1 MSELKER
8 LNDFLDEQ
16 ENTNDDR
23 FKVENEQQANW
34 ALRKIKQYKD
44 AIEKTN
50 SLAEEEKEK
59 IDMWAKQENESHKDS
74 IDYFQS
80 LLAEYAMSLKE
91 DDPKLKTISLPNGK
105 LQFRKQRPK
114 WEYKD
119 DVLVKSLKKAGMDN
133 LIRVKEQPNKSDIKK
148 AVEIV
153 DGKAINK
160 ETGEVIEG
168 ITVTE
173 RGEAFG
179 VKVE

>member
-44 AIEKTN
+44 EIEKTN
-50 SLAEEEKEK
+50 KLAEEEKEK
-59 IDMWAKQENESHKDS
+59 IDMWAKQENERHKDS

-80 LLAEYAMSLKE
+80 LLAEYAMKLKE
-91 DDPKLKTISLPNGK
+91 DDPELKTTSLPNGE
-105 LQFRKQRPK
+105 LQFRKQQPK
-114 WEYKD
+114 WEYKN
-119 DVLVKSLKKAGMDN
+119 DVLVGSLKKAGMND
-133 LIRVKEQPNKSDIKK
+133 LIRIKEEPKKSDIKK
-148 AVEIV
+148 AVEVV

-168 ITVTE
+168 ITITE
-173 RGEAFG
+173 RGEKFV